1 MPILT
6 PKSPPSPQS
15 TQTPKNR
22 LTPIKETI
30 QTIRGYP
37 SSLIVYK
44 SAASRFYWVRCY
56 FNGRYKV
63 KTTKSET
70 PKNAK
75 QFAVA
80 FYKNTLL
87 NTDSTTTPNQLNK
100 QFAIVGN
107 LFFKSNEKNTTSST
121 FKSDFNRYT
130 QHILKEFNQQEIDT
144 ITNSQISLFVE
155 KLYDT
160 GIKPATI
167 KHHIIVLRK
176 IMKFAIANDLMSHL
190 PVFPRITGK
199 LQTSLKRDYL
209 TVTEYDLVCKC
220 AEKLSKK
227 KTIVQGVLLTDE
239 MKYLIQFMV
248 NSFIRPSD
256 LRVLRHKHIVR
267 QKDGATDW
275 LELNHPATK
284 TNQNPVQSM
293 PVTVH
298 IYDNLIEFKK
308 TFEKNPKLNDYVFF
322 NEYDESHRDKMMSV
336 VAKLFKRIVEESGI
350 EVSTDKKLTLYSLR
364 HSAIMFRLTIG
375 QVDTLSLARNARTS
389 QAMIDRF
396 YASHLTTQQT
406 RKQLHAFPEAEEKA
420 RIASAKKA
428 AKKSSSTP
436 KLPKVTTKPIKS
448 ATNTTKTRTGTTRTG
463 SKSVR

>member
-1 MPILT
+1 LT
-6 PKSPPSPQS
+6 PKSPPSTQS
-15 TQTPKNR
+15 STLSKNR
-22 LTPIKETI
+22 LTPIKETF

-37 SSLIVYK
+37 SSLVIYK

-56 FNGRYKV
+56 FNGKYKI
-63 KTTKSET
+63 KTTKSEST
-70 PKNAK
+70 KNAK
-75 QFAVA
+75 EFAVK

-87 NTDSTTTPNQLNK
+87 STITDKSSDRNK
-100 QFAIVGN
+100 QFAVIGN
-107 LFFKSNEKNTTSST
+107 QFFKSNERNSTSST
-121 FKSDFNRYT
+121 YKSDYNRYT

-209 TVTEYDLVCKC
+209 TVTEYDLVCEC

-227 KTIVQGVLLTDE
+227 KTTVQGVLLTDE

-256 LRVLRHKHIVR
+256 LRVLRHKHITR
-267 QKDGATDW
+267 KEDGASQW

-298 IYDNLIEFKK
+298 IYDRLLRFKK
-308 TFEKNPKLNDYVFF
+308 SSGKNPKLSDFVFF
-322 NEYDESHRDKMMSV
+322 NEYDERHRDKMMTV
-336 VAKLFKRIVEESGI
+336 VAKLFKRIVKESLIEEK
-350 EVSTDKKLTLYSLR
+350 TDKKLTLYSLR
-364 HSAIMFRLTIG
+364 HSAIMFRLTLG

-389 QAMIDRF
+389 QAMIDKF

-406 RKQLHAFPEAEEKA
+406 RRQLHAFPD
-420 RIASAKKA
+420 SPTP
-428 AKKSSSTP
+428 KKSSPTR
-436 KLPKVTTKPIKS
+436 KVTKKTIKPIKS
-448 ATNTTKTRTGTTRTG
+448 ATKTTKTRTGSTRTG